1 MSALPALEPCYRVSM
16 RFHEDITPEDKVRVL
31 RAIEDIKKHGDD
43 QHVETAEFLENSD
56 CLLFIGPANEVGGSG
71 SVGIYEGEAAAAA
84 IKDGDIEAID
94 AARFVRMNLAR
105 ETIDTGG
112 QRGIEGTFVHEGKH
126 LRDFALMIETL
137 SKGDED
143 KVFNP
148 TAFHLERSAHI
159 TSAFYM
165 MRRGG
170 EFVDEGLSLGLLE
183 QNGDDVAVSKQGILD
198 RLKNN
203 YGLSEEIPGPRL
215 SERCTPA
222 LKMRRKKFLGLF

>member
-1 MSALPALEPCYRVSM
+1 M
-16 RFHEDITPEDKVRVL
+16 RFHENISVEDHDRVL
-31 RAIEDIKKHGDD
+31 RAIKDIKKHGDE
-43 QHVETAEFLENSD
+43 QHAETAEFLERSD
-56 CLLFIGPANEVGGSG
+56 ALLFIGPANEVGGSG
-71 SVGIYEGEAAAAA
+71 SVGIYEAKAALKAIRAGDVTAFEAAKY
-84 IKDGDIEAID
+84 I
-94 AARFVRMNLAR
+94 RMNLAR

-137 SKGDED
+137 SRGDKK
-143 KVFNP
+143 KVFDP
-148 TAFHLERSAHI
+148 TAFHLEHSAHI

-170 EFVDEGLSLGLLE
+170 EFVEEGVSLGLLE
-183 QNGDDVAVSKQGILD
+183 QNGSDISVSKQGILD

-203 YGLSEEIPGPRL
+203 YGLSEETPGPRL

-222 LKMRRKKFLGLF
+222 LKLRRKKILGII